1 MADTKQVSMVVV
13 LAVEVQARDELRA
26 WDEPGFEEL
35 PRHFQ
40 SQDYFDLA
48 FRQRGLIREPGL
60 WD

>member
-1 MADTKQVSMVVV
+1 MVVE

-35 PRHFQ
+35 LRHFQ